1 MPILREG
8 PETAVITVAPSAAL
22 ELMWVMHNCGADHV
36 LTGSLASLEHI
47 REELRPQLDAFWD
60 DGIRGFEEIVI
71 LAHRA
76 GALQSLD
83 LDDFLAGLDRTASMP
98 APMVS
103 LLCESPRER
112 AAFAARLER
121 LTTDAGL
128 RARYVSLMN
137 DVWAEVRSEWES
149 TGRPA
154 ALAAAAEWVK
164 RLADGISFRDLLQRQ
179 RLWWRR
185 PDLDEM
191 ADTAAAEGRL
201 VLSPGWFF
209 GEIHVIELD
218 GAMYLG
224 RGIRPRDDESKRR
237 EVAHTVSTSLKVLAD
252 PTRLAILLWL
262 AREPASVT
270 EIAKHF
276 KLSQPTISAHV
287 QLLRD
292 AGVLDEKSVGRSA
305 KLAASE
311 EGLKHLFTSAQETL
325 LKQFRK

>member
-1 MPILREG
+1 MPILRDG
-8 PETAVITVAPSAAL
+8 PESTAITVAPSAAL
-22 ELMWVMHNCGADHV
+22 ELMWVMHNCEAHHM
-36 LTGSLASLEHI
+36 LTGPLATLEHI
-47 REELRPQLDAFWD
+47 REELRPELQAFWN

-71 LAHRA
+71 LAQRA

-83 LDDFLAGLDRTASMP
+83 LDDFLASLDRTAATP
-98 APMVS
+98 APMAS

-112 AAFAARLER
+112 AAFAVRLER
-121 LTTDAGL
+121 LSTDVNL
-128 RARYVSLMN
+128 RARYVALMN
-137 DVWAEVRSEWES
+137 AVWGEVRSEWES
-149 TGRPA
+149 TGKPA
-154 ALAAAAEWVK
+154 ARAAAAEWA
-164 RLADGISFRDLLQRQ
+164 RHLDDGVAFRDLLQRQ
-179 RLWWRR
+179 RLWLGR

-191 ADTAAAEGRL
+191 ADAAAAEGRL
-201 VLSPGWFF
+201 VLSPGWYF